1 MINKIRKIGLD
12 YLGISTSV
20 LCAFHCAAIP
30 VLFSVGLINTAHLA
44 HNHAFDIAIVI
55 LGLFIAGISL
65 FKDYRGHRSI
75 MPLGLA
81 TLGFFILGVA
91 VISHQLPV
99 IVNVIGGLLVATAH
113 FWNIKL
119 HTLSKAMA

>member
-1 MINKIRKIGLD
+1 MIKKLRKIGLD

-75 MPLGLA
+75 MPLALA
-81 TLGFFILGVA
+81 TLGFFLLGVA
-91 VISHQLPV
+91 LISHQLPV
-99 IVNVIGGLLVATAH
+99 IVNVIGGLIVATAH
-113 FWNIKL
+113 FWNIRLQSVCKVI
-119 HTLSKAMA
+119 A